1 MFGMFVACYCFGRL
15 RVAADKGRDNEQ
27 QTIEGADCL
36 AGLTLSVVYSFMLGG
51 G

>member
-1 MFGMFVACYCFGRL
+1 MFVAYYFFGRL
-15 RVAADKGRDNEQ
+15 RVAADKGRGNEQ

-36 AGLTLSVVYSFMLGG
+36 AGLSLPVVYSFMLGG